1 MNEEQFGFYELSITI
16 IEGRETRIWQVCD
29 IEEERLG
36 VSDICLNIIRPSTE
50 TWEFRRKGKDEFE
63 LKGRKVE
70 ATIKENHGY
79 SGKYIHA
86 NSIVTKIA
94 TI

>member
-1 MNEEQFGFYELSITI
+1 M
-16 IEGRETRIWQVCD
+16 QVCD
-29 IEEERLG
+29 LKEERILNT
-36 VSDICLNIIRPSTE
+36 DICLDIIRPSTE

-86 NSIVTKIA
+86 NSIATKIV